1 MANALGKSADATELN
16 QRSASIK
23 AKTNAVYLNEA
34 GKTVKSGIKT
44 GFMGAPNES
53 DSRTQSEKGNL
64 MDTQASYAIP
74 LDLGIFNATNKAKA
88 LEGLRATITRTNV
101 DDGGEKRPEYSLMT
115 GFIGT
120 ASISEAL
127 SENGADDL
135 AYKLL
140 TNKQYPSWLYSVVN
154 GSSSIWERLNSYTVE
169 NGFGGNNSMN
179 SFNHYSFGAVAAWM
193 YNFSLGIQRD
203 PNVPAFKSFILQPTP
218 DPNGEITLAS
228 GHYDSMY
235 GQIRSAWK
243 MEKGKLIYTCTV
255 PANTSATLY
264 LPAKQINQVK
274 ESGRSLVGWKDV
286 GVTNN
291 KVVIPL
297 GSGTYQFVVQ

>member
-1 MANALGKSADATELN
+1 
-16 QRSASIK
+16 
-23 AKTNAVYLNEA
+23 
-34 GKTVKSGIKT
+34 
-44 GFMGAPNES
+44 
-53 DSRTQSEKGNL
+53 
-64 MDTQASYAIP
+64 
-74 LDLGIFNATNKAKA
+74 
-88 LEGLRATITRTNV
+88 
-101 DDGGEKRPEYSLMT
+101 
-115 GFIGT
+115 
-120 ASISEAL
+120 
-127 SENGADDL
+127 L

-193 YNFSLGIQRD
+193 YHYSLGIQRD
-203 PNVPAFKSFILQPTP
+203 LNVPAFKSFILQPTL
-218 DPNGEITLAS
+218 DPNGEITSAS
-228 GHYDSMY
+228 GYFDSMY
-235 GQIRSAWK
+235 GRIKSEWK
-243 MEKGKLIYTCTV
+243 IENGTLVYSCTV

-286 GVTNN
+286 GVTND

-297 GSGTYQFVVQ
+297 GSGTYKFVVQP